1 MRSIGWQILKC
12 LEFLHSKGLPHGDKI
27 VGDPRICHKKSPI
40 KCPSGGLHLG
50 NIFLHK
56 EQVVVSGLAS
66 FIGGLSGRVRTR
78 AVRVKV
84 TLGSRAGNEP
94 LRSLKFHN
102 YGEGPY

>member
-1 MRSIGWQILKC
+1 M
-12 LEFLHSKGLPHGDKI
+12 LETPEYVI
-27 VGDPRICHKKSPI
+27 KKPPI

-56 EQVVVSGLAS
+56 EQVLVSGLAT
-66 FIGGLSGRVRTR
+66 FIGGLSGRVRSR

-84 TLGSRAGNEP
+84 TQGIRAGNEP

-102 YGEGPY
+102 HVASTSPLHMVWKQL